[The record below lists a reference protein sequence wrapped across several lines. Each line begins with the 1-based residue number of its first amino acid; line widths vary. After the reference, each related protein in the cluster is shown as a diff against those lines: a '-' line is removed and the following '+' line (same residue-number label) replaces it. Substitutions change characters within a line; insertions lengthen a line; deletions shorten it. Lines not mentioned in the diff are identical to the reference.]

1 MKDAVIHHETIW
13 ERAMPWLLDYMKP
26 LLEKSGVY
34 GAFYNGSMVGFGSI
48 EFPEGSRFW
57 EAHGGLVFQHI
68 EK

>member
-1 MKDAVIHHETIW
+1 
-13 ERAMPWLLDYMKP
+13 MPWLLDYMKP